1 MSEQRKHTLK
11 VISVV
16 IVILVVVALYASSIK
31 MIPSRLD
38 ENGGSYENPGHTKE
52 VETTLD

>member
-1 MSEQRKHTLK
+1 MSDQRKHTLK

-16 IVILVVVALYASSIK
+16 IVILVVGALYASSIK

-38 ENGGSYENPGHTKE
+38 ENGGTYENPGRTKIL
-52 VETTLD
+52 ETTLD